1 MYKDT
6 GILNEC
12 TKSLLIIMSTLRLH
26 CGPNF
31 SRYAEKTDTAGVKM
45 ADKRAN
51 DNIREGI

>member
-12 TKSLLIIMSTLRLH
+12 TKSLLNIMSTLRLD
-26 CGPNF
+26 CGPN
-31 SRYAEKTDTAGVKM
+31 SRRYAEKTDTAGVKM